1 MPKKNFEEIYAKILT
16 NKFKIT
22 LMDWYYDV
30 RLNILG
36 LPSPTLVDNE
46 IDLLNYN
53 WSLRRI
59 LKVFKFLGTK
69 FYSINIKV
77 FKSLHII
84 NKLFHVVH

>member
-1 MPKKNFEEIYAKILT
+1 MPKFFFEEIYAKILT

-53 WSLRRI
+53 
-59 LKVFKFLGTK
+59 
-69 FYSINIKV
+69 
-77 FKSLHII
+77 
-84 NKLFHVVH
+84 